1 MDYDCEELERTL
13 VGPQAKARISL
24 KLTKVGL
31 DLFIIEL
38 VLLVLGVVALC
49 TRLTAFAGNQA
60 KKEKTEEGFPTS
72 VFL

>member
-24 KLTKVGL
+24 KLTKVGV

-60 KKEKTEEGFPTS
+60 KKGENRGGFPHLG
-72 VFL
+72 FL